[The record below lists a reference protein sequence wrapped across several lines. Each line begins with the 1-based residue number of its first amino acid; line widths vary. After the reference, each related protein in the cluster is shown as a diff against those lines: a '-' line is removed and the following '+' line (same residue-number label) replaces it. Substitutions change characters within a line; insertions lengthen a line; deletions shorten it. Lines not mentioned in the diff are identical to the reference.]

1 MIRELIEERMS
12 DDPSVLGRRWDAW
25 GRATTSARRTAAFPV
40 APPAP
45 AARPVT
51 WAEGL
56 APRPDRPSWT
66 AISRL
71 RAVALRLARIPPMRD
86 YPHHRLLPRLVLGRY
101 NGDNGDDS
109 SWSPRLLSSPL
120 LLICEGPI
128 MPQAVVDPDDLRQ
141 FALKLRKFN
150 VDLRE
155 RLSSLTNDMSAL
167 SETWR
172 DQEHKRFAEQFD
184 EHLKLMARFLE
195 LSDRH
200 VPYLVRKADQ
210 IDEYLQS

>member
-1 MIRELIEERMS
+1 MER
-12 DDPSVLGRRWDAW
+12 PGPA
-25 GRATTSARRTAAFPV
+25 
-40 APPAP
+40 APP
-45 AARPVT
+45 RP
-51 WAEGL
+51 L
-56 APRPDRPSWT
+56 
-66 AISRL
+66 
-71 RAVALRLARIPPMRD
+71 
-86 YPHHRLLPRLVLGRY
+86 LVLI
-101 NGDNGDDS
+101 
-109 SWSPRLLSSPL
+109 LLVH
-120 LLICEGPI
+120 EGPT

-155 RLSSLTNDMSAL
+155 RLAALQHDMSAL

-200 VPYLVRKADQ
+200 VPYLARKADQ